1 MKIIETLF
9 HVDAFEVTDV
19 PLLVAFKELLFFD
32 TNDLSFSITRI
43 SVDKVT
49 IIAKCVTLVSD
60 NYDKNYTDTT
70 NFGLI

>member
-9 HVDAFEVTDV
+9 HVDAFEVIDV

-43 SVDKVT
+43 YLNQVT
-49 IIAKCVTLVSD
+49 IIAKRVTLVSD
-60 NYDKNYTDTT
+60 NYDKNCTDTR